1 MVFHVQ
7 TIETENKHS
16 FEIKLDETKQTRKS
30 CHMQSSLVNKLM
42 NKHRQ
47 IKSFKMALI
56 RRMLKNLK
64 I

>member
-16 FEIKLDETKQTRKS
+16 FGIKLDETKQTRKS
-30 CHMQSSLVNKLM
+30 CHMQSSLVSKL
-42 NKHRQ
+42 KHRQ
-47 IKSFKMALI
+47 IKYFKMALI